1 MIRAENVVKN
11 YTNGKTVASVLKGV
25 SLEIGQG
32 ELAVILGAS
41 GSGKSTLLSVLSGLE
56 PADGGT
62 VTVFGEE
69 LTAMTEKERTDFRKR
84 TVGFVFQ
91 QYFLLPHLT
100 VEGNVKLGANL
111 AGNRDYM
118 REIAAVGLEEKRGRR
133 PAELSGGEQQR
144 VSIARALAKN
154 PKALFLDEPTGALD
168 EETGRNVLDHL
179 LKLQKERGFTAV
191 MVTHNPAVAELGD
204 TVIRMNSGRIA
215 ETYRNSAKKSAY
227 EIGW

>member
-1 MIRAENVVKN
+1 MIIAKDVTKS
-11 YTNGKTVASVLKGV
+11 YTNGKTTTAVLKGV
-25 SLEIGQG
+25 SLTVNKG

-56 PADGGT
+56 CADGGE
-62 VTVFGEE
+62 VLVNGEN
-69 LTAMTEKERTDFRKR
+69 LTAMTDKERALFRRK

-111 AGNRDYM
+111 AGNPDFTALL
-118 REIAAVGLEEKRGRR
+118 EAVGLADKRKRY

-144 VSIARALAKN
+144 VSIARALAKQ
-154 PKALFLDEPTGALD
+154 PEILFLDEPTGALD
-168 EETGRNVLDHL
+168 EETGRSVLDFL
-179 LKLQKERGFTAV
+179 SRLQKERGFTAV
-191 MVTHNPAVAELGD
+191 MVTHNPNVAEMANRVLH
-204 TVIRMNSGRIA
+204 VNSGKIDREYENA
-215 ETYRNSAKKSAY
+215 SPKGAY

>member
-144 VSIARALAKN
+144 VSIARALAKE
-154 PKALFLDEPTGALD
+154 PRALFLDEPTGALD
-168 EETGRNVLDHL
+168 ETTGRSVLDYIIK
-179 LKLQKERGFTAV
+179 LKHELGFTMLA
-191 MVTHNPAVAELGD
+191 VTHNINIAETADAV
-204 TVIRMNSGRIA
+204 ISMNSGKIT
-215 ETYRNSAKKSAY
+215 EISRNAAPKSAY

>member
-144 VSIARALAKN
+144 VSIARALAKE
-154 PKALFLDEPTGALD
+154 PRALFLDEPTGALD

-179 LKLQKERGFTAV
+179 LRLQKERGFTAV
-191 MVTHNPAVAELGD
+191 MVTHNPAVAEPGD
-204 TVIRMNSGRIA
+204 TVIRMNSGKIA
-215 ETYRNSAKKSAY
+215 ETYRNTAKKSAY

>member
-144 VSIARALAKN
+144 VSIARALAKE
-154 PKALFLDEPTGALD
+154 PRALFLDEPTGALD

-179 LKLQKERGFTAV
+179 LRLQKERGFTAV
-191 MVTHNPAVAELGD
+191 MVTHNPAVAERGD
-204 TVIRMNSGRIA
+204 TVIRMNSGKIA
-215 ETYRNSAKKSAY
+215 ETYRNTAKKSAY